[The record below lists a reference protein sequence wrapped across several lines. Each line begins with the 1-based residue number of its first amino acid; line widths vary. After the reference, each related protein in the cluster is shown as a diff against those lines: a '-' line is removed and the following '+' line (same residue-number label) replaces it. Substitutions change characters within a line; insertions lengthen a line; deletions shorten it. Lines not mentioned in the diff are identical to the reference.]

1 MKSRIKTIIVFVI
14 LGGLFLSVQAASQ
27 TNPDGAV
34 NAETSRMLREKKVY
48 GYLNQTLLREFAKG
62 YSKISGIRIVLT
74 QEVNNLLDIA
84 VDVHDDSGVT
94 KPMSE
99 VLDSVISFVNKQ
111 YKLNLEWKV
120 IDGVVVIKKVNG
132 STVLPDNSATVN

>member
-14 LGGLFLSVQAASQ
+14 FGVLFLSVRAASQ
-27 TNPDGAV
+27 TNPDNAV
-34 NAETSRMLREKKVY
+34 NTETSRMLREKKVY
-48 GYLNQTLLREFAKG
+48 GYLNQTLLREFAKE

-120 IDGVVVIKKVNG
+120 IDGIVVIKKVNG
-132 STVLPDNSATVN
+132 STVLSENSAPVN